1 MDKKRVSKVKKT
13 KSSSKKIIKPKVKK
27 PKASPKKITKQ
38 KVKKPKASPKKITK
52 QKVKKSKASPKK
64 ITKLKVLH
72 KGGFAEN
79 IGTAT
84 AGLFKSFGGAIAE
97 IFNEIKYLKDTPRLL
112 GNIAD

>member
-1 MDKKRVSKVKKT
+1 MDKKRVYKVKKP
-13 KSSSKKIIKPKVKK
+13 KDSLKKITKPKVKK
-27 PKASPKKITKQ
+27 PKASQKKNTKP
-38 KVKKPKASPKKITK
+38 KVKKPKASQKKITK
-52 QKVKKSKASPKK
+52 P
-64 ITKLKVLH
+64 KVLH

-97 IFNEIKYLKDTPRLL
+97 IFKEIKYLKDTPRLL